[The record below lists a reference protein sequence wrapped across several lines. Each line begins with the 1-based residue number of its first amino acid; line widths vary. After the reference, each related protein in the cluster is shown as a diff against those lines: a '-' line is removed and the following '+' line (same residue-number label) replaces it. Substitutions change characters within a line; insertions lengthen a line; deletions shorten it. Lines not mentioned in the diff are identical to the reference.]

1 MQVIDKVSDNDG
13 GYKGKGRSKDILETM
28 KGGEESDMR
37 QGIQKDDNETSE
49 SELIGLIGVGRAV
62 P

>member
-1 MQVIDKVSDNDG
+1 MIDGVSDNDG
-13 GYKGKGRSKDILETM
+13 RYKGKGQRKDVLEMM

-37 QGIQKDDNETSE
+37 QGIQKDDNKTSK
-49 SELIGLIGVGRAV
+49 SELIGVGQAV